1 MKKRAFRGDDTPA
14 EERAEAKAVKKGAV
28 TPAQYAKKEKAEG
41 EKASEKTLKARG
53 EKLKSGA
60 LSEEAYA
67 GMNCG
72 GKVKKMDKGGK
83 VKRMAEGGRAG
94 DVRGGARFVGNSPF
108 REASPRVSNAPA
120 VAPPVEPP
128 DRVRTNMPMGNRPP
142 VAAAPTNLVPNSPRV
157 SPMAPAG
164 YKKGGKIDGAAIRGK
179 TKGRIKQ

>member
-41 EKASEKTLKARG
+41 EKGSEKSLKARG
-53 EKLKSGA
+53 EKLKSGE
-60 LSEEAYA
+60 LPEETYA

-72 GKVKKMDKGGK
+72 GKVKKMAKGGK
-83 VKRMAEGGRAG
+83 VKRMADGGRAG

-108 REASPRVSNAPA
+108 REASPRVANTPA
-120 VAPPVEPP
+120 VAPPVEPA
-128 DRVRTNMPMGNRPP
+128 DRVRTNMPAVNRPP
-142 VAAAPTNLVPNSPRV
+142 IAAAPVNFVPNSPRS

-179 TKGRIKQ
+179 TKGRIK